1 MSDFSKTIFRTAK
14 RENPYAQIDK
24 TVLNDKRLS
33 WKAKGILAFLLSKPD
48 TWEINIQNLIQQA
61 KDGKEA
67 IYSGI
72 NELIKFGYIV
82 RTESRNN
89 GRFSQIVYLIYE
101 NPQLVTET
109 NPTGIKEK
117 SEPIQQN
124 LTKTPYPGFPEAEKP
139 DTGNPDMEKP
149 DTENPPPINNDL
161 LVIND
166 LTKDPPSNSPHKL
179 TGPGEGKTDLKLLEP
194 IAVKLF
200 GQTNQEILKNLRSK
214 IKEFKLDPE
223 VVQECLNRIDAKA
236 IKFNPYGYFKSIYA
250 VATAIITK
258 RLQMLEREKQIQ
270 AMQEQYLFDS
280 FKSDGKSTT
289 EVIADIRKML
299 GITKDTGTKEP
310 SHEPN

>member
-24 TVLNDKRLS
+24 TVLNDQRLS

-48 TWEINIQNLIQQA
+48 TWEINIQNLIKQA

-67 IYSGI
+67 VYSGI
-72 NELIKFGYIV
+72 NELIQFGYIV
-82 RTESRNN
+82 RTESRNH

-101 NPQLVTET
+101 NPQLVTEISL
-109 NPTGIKEK
+109 TGCNEK
-117 SEPIQQN
+117 SEPIPPN
-124 LTKTPYPGFPEAEKP
+124 LNKTPYPGFPDA
-139 DTGNPDMEKP
+139 EKP

-166 LTKDPPSNSPHKL
+166 LSKDPPSNSPHQL
-179 TGPGEGKTDLKLLEP
+179 SGPGVGKTDLKLLEP

-200 GQTNQEILKNLRSK
+200 GQTNPEILENLWSK

-223 VVQECLNRIDAKA
+223 VVQECLQQIDAKK
-236 IKFNPYGYFKSIYA
+236 IKFNPYGYFKGIYA
-250 VATAIITK
+250 VATAIVTK

-270 AMQEQYLFDS
+270 AMQEQYLFGS
-280 FKSDGKSTT
+280 FNSDGKSTA

-299 GITKDTGTKEP
+299 GITKDTDPKEP